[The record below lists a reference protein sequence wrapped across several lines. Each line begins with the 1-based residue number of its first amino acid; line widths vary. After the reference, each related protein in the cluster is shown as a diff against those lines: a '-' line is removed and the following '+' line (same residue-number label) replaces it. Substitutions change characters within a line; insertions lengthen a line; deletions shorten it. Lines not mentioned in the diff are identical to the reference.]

1 MYINLHSSFPYSVS
15 GTEARIVFVD
25 ETGNEKQVM
34 PLAGHFV
41 DKEDSLEF
49 GQGEDRVDI
58 IMSSDACNTAVATP
72 PYAPQ
77 DQGDS
82 NQNEDEE
89 GEFEEE
95 EEDTGKDYE
104 LDIGLALEAAADASA
119 PGDEQDSGI
128 FKRGL
133 RNGLRDSSL
142 SVVKS
147 STGASSSGALS
158 LVGPS
163 PSEVLARHR
172 AAFAKAKIASRE
184 GRKLQ
189 GGSTSFEMCTPGS
202 SCVISFK
209 KVFVTSSSWN
219 GNLNTASG
227 ANNKCQNHAASA
239 GLDGTFKAWLSYY
252 SNGDRG
258 PLNSFDHST
267 DSFPY
272 YLVAAQGGVG
282 ARVANNWADL
292 VDGTIQHQVNADQN
306 GNTVADG
313 TTVWTGVT
321 SGGGPQTRHCKDPW
335 SSSKWKYGYLFSQ
348 GGFGTIGPLNNGKW
362 TSNGNANCNQS
373 KRLYCFQQDASTAV
387 SCSFS
392 TFTVLFLVVLHSQHN
407 PLPFSPIPTC
417 DKVGQ

>member
-1 MYINLHSSFPYSVS
+1 MFLVHLLFVIHLNVHKLTLILPFYSVS

-41 DKEDSLEF
+41 DKEDSLVF

-104 LDIGLALEAAADASA
+104 LDIGLALEAPANASA

-133 RNGLRDSSL
+133 RNGLHDPSL
-142 SVVKS
+142 SVVKP

-158 LVGPS
+158 LVVAS

-189 GGSTSFEMCTPGS
+189 GDSTNFEMCTPGS
-202 SCVISFK
+202 PCVIDEP
-209 KVFVTSSSWN
+209 V
-219 GNLNTASG
+219 
-227 ANNKCQNHAASA
+227 
-239 GLDGTFKAWLSYY
+239 
-252 SNGDRG
+252 
-258 PLNSFDHST
+258 
-267 DSFPY
+267 
-272 YLVAAQGGVG
+272 
-282 ARVANNWADL
+282 
-292 VDGTIQHQVNADQN
+292 
-306 GNTVADG
+306 
-313 TTVWTGVT
+313 
-321 SGGGPQTRHCKDPW
+321 
-335 SSSKWKYGYLFSQ
+335 SQ
-348 GGFGTIGPLNNGKW
+348 
-362 TSNGNANCNQS
+362 C
-373 KRLYCFQQDASTAV
+373 RLYLCYFSVHKTIVVPTHQCVTFHNILLHPPSLFFPST
-387 SCSFS
+387 
-392 TFTVLFLVVLHSQHN
+392 
-407 PLPFSPIPTC
+407 
-417 DKVGQ
+417 